1 MKLALR
7 TKIEYASAA
16 IGDAASYTFLGTYLL
31 FFLTTVVGIDPATAG
46 TISAIGAVWDALW
59 SPIIGNISDRCR
71 KRWGDRIPLVLFS
84 AVPVGIGDFLLFSSI
99 DAGETERII
108 YYTLM
113 VIIFWTAFAA
123 FFTSYLAL
131 GAEITDDYDERT
143 SLRGYAS
150 QFNMIGTIVGVVL
163 PTLIVDMLCSVGFT
177 LQEGW
182 QMTGA
187 IVGVISTVT
196 ILVTA
201 LALRKRK
208 DDREARNDSGK
219 SPKNRERTTSVSLF
233 KDILFEYKDIL
244 KLKPLQKVIG
254 VALVYLIANTMF
266 SSDRVYF
273 MTYNLGMSPGEI
285 SLVLLINM
293 LVGVAVVPFVGR
305 ISRATDKRKAFMI
318 LVSLAGVGM
327 IVAKFTNIETMT
339 GMIVLVLVY
348 AWGNSAYWQLMPAT
362 IYDLCEVDEL
372 YSGKRRE
379 GTISSLLSLA
389 EALSA
394 AAGLQLIGF
403 ILDMAG
409 FDGEAAVQT
418 PLACEWIENMMTV
431 CGGGVMLLA
440 VIMMSRYTVSKEKF
454 KMVMDILEKRK
465 KGIIVPEDEY
475 PDIK

>member
-1 MKLALR
+1 
-7 TKIEYASAA
+7 
-16 IGDAASYTFLGTYLL
+16 
-31 FFLTTVVGIDPATAG
+31 
-46 TISAIGAVWDALW
+46 
-59 SPIIGNISDRCR
+59 
-71 KRWGDRIPLVLFS
+71 
-84 AVPVGIGDFLLFSSI
+84 
-99 DAGETERII
+99 
-108 YYTLM
+108 
-113 VIIFWTAFAA
+113 
-123 FFTSYLAL
+123 
-131 GAEITDDYDERT
+131 
-143 SLRGYAS
+143 
-150 QFNMIGTIVGVVL
+150 
-163 PTLIVDMLCSVGFT
+163 
-177 LQEGW
+177 
-182 QMTGA
+182 
-187 IVGVISTVT
+187 
-196 ILVTA
+196 
-201 LALRKRK
+201 
-208 DDREARNDSGK
+208 
-219 SPKNRERTTSVSLF
+219 
-233 KDILFEYKDIL
+233 
-244 KLKPLQKVIG
+244 
-254 VALVYLIANTMF
+254 
-266 SSDRVYF
+266 

-285 SLVLLINM
+285 SLVLLITM
-293 LVGVAVVPFVGR
+293 LAGMAVVPFIGR
-305 ISRATDKRKAFMI
+305 LSKATDKRKAFMI

-327 IVAKFTNIETMT
+327 IVAKFTDIETMT